1 MSFFFQLL
9 LKISRRKVDP
19 KSHFIIK
26 LGSFFSGN
34 ILSGPANSDNNFSFI
49 VHLFTKIR
57 KYKILISF
65 QQGIL
70 LLTKYQ
76 RILWNRII
84 EFSGMIFI
92 VATDTKYF
100 HLDRKS
106 TRLNSSHVAFS
117 YTVFFLKKKY
127 THI

>member
-34 ILSGPANSDNNFSFI
+34 ILSGPANSDNNFSC
-49 VHLFTKIR
+49 KMPCW

-100 HLDRKS
+100 HLN
-106 TRLNSSHVAFS
+106 NSH
-117 YTVFFLKKKY
+117 LKCR
-127 THI
+127 